1 MTFRRLG
8 IAGYMGAGKSVA
20 ARLLAAQA
28 DAVIVDA
35 DHEAK
40 TLMAGDQGVRQK
52 LVLAFGGSIIGKD
65 GLSFAALGQ
74 IVFSSREKLLLLN
87 TIVHPLLVQR
97 LRRMLFGPR
106 NNRNSILDAAL
117 LPLWNIESWF
127 DACLW
132 IHAPAEIR
140 LERLRQTRGDLD
152 EHALRDRMRM
162 QEESLRAPGSPPWRL
177 LANDGSM
184 ERLAERL
191 AQEPLAQETLAKKR
205 SSAERGE

>member
-1 MTFRRLG
+1 MALQRIG
-8 IAGYMGAGKSVA
+8 IAGYMGAGKSTA

-35 DHEAK
+35 DQEAK
-40 TLMAGDQGVRQK
+40 TLMAADQGIRQE

-65 GLSFAALGQ
+65 DLSFAALGK
-74 IVFSSREKLLLLN
+74 IVFSSREKLLQLN
-87 TIVHPLLVQR
+87 TIVHPPLVQR
-97 LRRMLFGPR
+97 LRRILFGPR

-127 DACLW
+127 DTCLW
-132 IHAPAEIR
+132 IHAPFEKR

-162 QEESLRAPGSPPWRL
+162 QEESLRAPDRTPWRRL
-177 LANDGSM
+177 RNDGSI
-184 ERLAERL
+184 ERLAEALR
-191 AQEPLAQETLAKKR
+191 Q
-205 SSAERGE
+205 